1 MRRIVRCAS
10 RDGRNDRFRHR
21 AAAGTV
27 EPMAERRLYLV
38 RHGAA
43 SGDGDDA
50 ELTSLGERQ
59 SDAIGR
65 RLADVALTGV
75 YHSPSRRAAQTAA
88 LIAGHLGGATPIES
102 SLVADVIPSNPPRAA
117 LPASVHGVPRPVQRR
132 SARSRP
138 DGRSGCLGA
147 IRLRAARGQQR
158 VDRHARVRRRLVR
171 CRCDWSRAVEVA
183 DAQRRQC
190 RSHDNPLPNRAPTRI
205 GRLQR
210 HWTSRR
216 SFLNPLPPPATIRC
230 PAAA

>member
-75 YHSPSRRAAQTAA
+75 YHSPSRRAVQTAA

-117 LPASVHGVPRPVQRR
+117 LPAVFTEFLDRFSADQLEVGPRV
-132 SARSRP
+132 A
-138 DGRSGCLGA
+138 
-147 IRLRAARGQQR
+147 RAA
-158 VDRHARVRRRLVR
+158 
-171 CRCDWSRAVEVA
+171 
-183 DAQRRQC
+183 
-190 RSHDNPLPNRAPTRI
+190 
-205 GRLQR
+205 LQR
-210 HWTSRR
+210 FASEPPEDSSELIVTHGFVVGWFVVDAIGAEPWRWLT
-216 SFLNPLPPPATIRC
+216 LNVANAGLTTIRYRTGHPPALVAFNDTGHLVVVS
-230 PAAA
+230 